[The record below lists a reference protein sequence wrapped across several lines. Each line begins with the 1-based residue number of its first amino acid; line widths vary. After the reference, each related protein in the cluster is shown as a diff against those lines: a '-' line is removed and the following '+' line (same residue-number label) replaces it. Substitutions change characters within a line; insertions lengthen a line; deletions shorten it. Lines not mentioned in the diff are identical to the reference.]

1 MEIAR
6 MGDPSECSDGL
17 LDPDDEHPGFIL
29 SDIRSKGGHM
39 KNKRPGKRQR

>member
-17 LDPDDEHPGFIL
+17 LDPDDEHPAFIL
-29 SDIRSKGGHM
+29 SDIRSGHM
-39 KNKRPGKRQR
+39 KNKRPGERQR